1 MTKNECEEIW
11 ERIQSEAKTAI
22 FSITSTQDADTSLV
36 LAIKG
41 TPMEIT
47 KLIARIIHEAAKEM
61 NVKPEVLLAGI
72 SFGVNIMADAE
83 EDE

>member
-1 MTKNECEEIW
+1 MTKNECNEIW

-41 TPMEIT
+41 APMEIT
-47 KLIARIIHEAAKEM
+47 KLIAKIIHEAAKEM
-61 NVKPEVLLAGI
+61 NVEPKVILAGI
-72 SFGVNIMADAE
+72 SFIVNIMANAE

>member
-22 FSITSTQDADTSLV
+22 FSITPTQDADTSLV

-41 TPMEIT
+41 DPVEIT
-47 KLIARIIHEAAKEM
+47 KLIVRIIHEAAKEM
-61 NVKPEVLLAGI
+61 NVEPDVLLAGI
-72 SFGVNIMADAE
+72 AFGVNITANAE